1 MRIFDLISMTFK
13 NLLRRKMRTM
23 LTVTGVIVGTCSIVV
38 MVSLGIGQTVAMEER
53 INSMGDLTQITVYN
67 YGGSA
72 ENTDKVKL
80 DDESMAKIKELPGVA
95 AVTPYWNPPDMN
107 MKLVAGR
114 SDRYEYYLWGIQ
126 GVYSDALADFGY
138 KVSEGTMLEPST
150 GKKINFLFGSECAY
164 EFNDTKQRYGGYRW
178 NGMTDSQGNPLPP
191 YVDPMKDKIT
201 LVMESNQMDEEGK
214 PKYSPLTYEANITG
228 ILSSESNSNENN
240 PYSIYMDIED
250 LKQLYKEYAKQN
262 KIKETSSSR
271 NGNDIYEYGRALVK
285 AASIDDVAAV
295 DEALHEMGFEDTFS
309 LESVRKP
316 MMEQMQQQQLFL
328 GGIGAISLLV
338 AAIGISNTM
347 VMSIYER
354 TREIGVMKVLGCKL
368 SNIRSIF
375 LMEAGLIGFW
385 GGVIGVGISFG
396 LSKLLNYVVSSGM
409 LSGEGLGS
417 MLGMGSMGMGGG
429 ELSVIPP
436 WLAAAAIVFATLIG
450 LVSGFSPA
458 NRAVKISAL
467 EAIKHE

>member
-53 INSMGDLTQITVYN
+53 INSMGDLTQIEIYN
-67 YGGSA
+67 YSGSA
-72 ENTDKVKL
+72 ENADQVKL
-80 DDESMAKIKELPGVA
+80 NDDTIQQIKNMPGVA
-95 AVTPYWNPPDMN
+95 AITPYWNPPNMS
-107 MKLVAGR
+107 MKLTAGR
-114 SDRYEYYLWGIQ
+114 NDRYQYYLWGVQ
-126 GVYSDALADFGY
+126 GVYSDTLADFGY
-138 KVSEGTMLEPST
+138 TTSEGTLLEPST
-150 GKKINFLFGSECAY
+150 GKKINLLFGSECAY
-164 EFNDTKQRYGGYRW
+164 EFSDTKQKYGGYRW
-178 NGMTDSQGNPLPP
+178 KGMTDAQGNELPP
-191 YVDPMKDKIT
+191 YVDPMKDKMT
-201 LVMESNQMDEEGK
+201 LLLESNETDENGD
-214 PKYSPLTYEANITG
+214 PKYPSLTYEANITG
-228 ILSSESNSNENN
+228 VLSAGNGRDQN
-240 PYSIYMDIED
+240 PYTVFMDIED
-250 LKQLYKEYAKQN
+250 LRELYKAYAKQN
-262 KIKETSSSR
+262 KIKETTTR
-271 NGNDIYEYGRALVK
+271 GGTDIYDYSRAIVK
-285 AASIDDVAAV
+285 AASIEEVAAV
-295 DEALHEMGFEDTFS
+295 DEAIQELGFDTYS

-354 TREIGVMKVLGCKL
+354 PREIGVMKVLGCKL
-368 SNIRSIF
+368 GNIRTVF

-385 GGVIGVGISFG
+385 GGVIGVAISMG
-396 LSKLLNYVVSSGM
+396 LSKLLNYVVASGM
-409 LSGEGLGS
+409 LGGNSFGGMLG
-417 MLGMGSMGMGGG
+417 GMGSMGG
-429 ELSVIPP
+429 ELSVIPT
-436 WLAAAAIVFATLIG
+436 WLALSAIVFATLIG